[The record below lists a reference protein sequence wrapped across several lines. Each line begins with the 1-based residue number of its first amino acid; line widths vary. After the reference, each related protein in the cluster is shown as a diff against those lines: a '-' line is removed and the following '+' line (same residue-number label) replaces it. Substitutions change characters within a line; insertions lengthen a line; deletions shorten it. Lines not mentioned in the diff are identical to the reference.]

1 VDAAV
6 GAADVEGSSVGL
18 ALALLAPHIEI
29 VRLSGFQ
36 QFFLM

>member
-1 VDAAV
+1 VDARV

-18 ALALLAPHIEI
+18 ALSLLAPWIET
-29 VRLSGFQ
+29 VRSSGFQ